1 MVMLKTSWIV
11 LALWIM
17 LLYTLRYKVALRF
30 RVSGVSMQ
38 SYCRR
43 STEGQQVSWAGGF
56 MSGEGRQQSERQ
68 GPVPGHD
75 QHGEPDQRSE
85 RDIASYLADI
95 RDIKNLL
102 SVNQEKP
109 IVSPWAF
116 HSWGILVLLG
126 TLANLVGYHYA
137 GLGFD
142 QSLWWI
148 WVPVMILGGLL
159 ESVGFIQVYRR
170 QALVLSS
177 PRVMKTYLG
186 LWGLFVSASVILIHL
201 IRMQAIEPGLILVM
215 LALFFMVFALASYQ
229 RVLGPAYVLLGLGII
244 FLVFGFSGSWSYAA
258 AGLVCSLAFFAGGF
272 ICKSAKPAP

>member
-1 MVMLKTSWIV
+1 MDEL
-11 LALWIM
+11 
-17 LLYTLRYKVALRF
+17 
-30 RVSGVSMQ
+30 
-38 SYCRR
+38 
-43 STEGQQVSWAGGF
+43 
-56 MSGEGRQQSERQ
+56 
-68 GPVPGHD
+68 
-75 QHGEPDQRSE
+75 DQREMS
-85 RDIASYLADI
+85 RYLEDI

-116 HSWGILVLLG
+116 HSWGILLLLG
-126 TLANLVGYHYA
+126 TLANLAGYHYA

-159 ESVGFIQVYRR
+159 ESIGFIQVYRR

-215 LALFFMVFALASYQ
+215 LALFFIVFALASYQ

-244 FLVFGFSGSWSYAA
+244 FMVFGFSGSWSYAV
-258 AGLVCSLAFFAGGF
+258 AGLICSLAFFAGGF
-272 ICKSAKPAP
+272 ICKSAKTIP